1 MSETG
6 DTARRSL
13 YPVIEP
19 YDTGFLQVSPLHRIH
34 YEQCGNP
41 DGKPALVLHGGPGG
55 AISPFLRQGHDPER
69 YRIILFDQR
78 GCGKSTPYAELTD
91 NTTWDL
97 VADIEKLRQHLGID
111 RWQVVGGSWGSTLA
125 LAYAVTHRLRVT
137 ELIVRGI
144 FAVRAAEV
152 RWFYQSGASFLYPD
166 AFERYLAPIP
176 QAERDDLLGA
186 YYRRLTGGD
195 AATQLEAAR
204 AWSAWEG
211 AALSLI
217 PDPEREASFA
227 EEETAVAL
235 ARLECHY
242 FMNGGFFAH
251 DGWLLDQA
259 GVLAGLPG
267 EIIQGRYDL
276 VTPMQTAHDLA
287 KRWPDATFTIVPDA
301 GHSGVEPGIADA
313 MVRATDR
320 FAR

>member
-1 MSETG
+1 MRETG

-19 YDTGFLQVSPLHRIH
+19 YDAGFLQVSPVHRIY

-55 AISPFLRQGHDPER
+55 GISPFLRRGHDPKR

-78 GCGKSTPYAELTD
+78 GCGQSTPYAELAD

-97 VADIEKLRQHLGID
+97 VADIETLRQHFGIE

-125 LAYAVTHRLRVT
+125 LAYAITHRLRVT

-144 FAVRAAEV
+144 FAVRTAEV

-166 AFERYLAPIP
+166 AFDRYLAPIP
-176 QAERDDLLGA
+176 ETERDDLLAA
-186 YYRRLTGGD
+186 YYQRLTNGD
-195 AATQLEAAR
+195 AANQLEAAK

-259 GVLAGLPG
+259 AALKGVPG

-313 MVRATDR
+313 TVRATDR
-320 FAR
+320 FAS

>member
-1 MSETG
+1 MRNLLHEG
-6 DTARRSL
+6 RRDL
-13 YPVIEP
+13 YPPIEP
-19 YDTGFLQVSPLHRIH
+19 YDAGFLQVSALHRIY

-41 DGKPALVLHGGPGG
+41 HGKPALVLHGGPGG
-55 AISPFLRQGHDPER
+55 AISPYLRQNHDPEH
-69 YRIILFDQR
+69 YRIVLFDQR
-78 GCGKSTPYAELTD
+78 GCGRSTPYAELTD

-97 VADIEKLRQHLGID
+97 VSDIEALRKHLAIE

-125 LAYAVTHRLRVT
+125 LVYTAAHREKVT
-137 ELIVRGI
+137 ELILRGI
-144 FAVRAAEV
+144 FAARTAEIA
-152 RWFYQSGASFLYPD
+152 WFYQSGASFLYPE

-176 QAERDDLLGA
+176 ASERDDMLTA
-186 YYRRLTGGD
+186 YHRRLTGSD
-195 AATQLEAAR
+195 KAAQIEAAK

-217 PDPEREASFA
+217 PDPAREDEFA
-227 EEETAVAL
+227 ETETAVAL

-242 FMNGGFFAH
+242 FVHRGFFPD

-259 GVLAGLPG
+259 RTFQDLPG

-287 KRWPDATFTIVPDA
+287 QRWPTATFTIVPDS
-301 GHSGVEPGIADA
+301 GHSGKEPGIVDA

-320 FAR
+320 YAS

>member
-1 MSETG
+1 MRETG

-19 YDTGFLQVSPLHRIH
+19 YDAGFLQVSPVHRIY

-55 AISPFLRQGHDPER
+55 GISPFLRRGHDSKR

-78 GCGKSTPYAELTD
+78 GCGKSTPYAELAD

-97 VADIEKLRQHLGID
+97 VADIETLRQHFGIE

-125 LAYAVTHRLRVT
+125 LAYAITHRLRVT

-144 FAVRAAEV
+144 FAVRTAEV

-166 AFERYLAPIP
+166 AFDRYLAPIP
-176 QAERDDLLGA
+176 ETERDDLLAA
-186 YYRRLTGGD
+186 YYQRLTNGD
-195 AATQLEAAR
+195 AASQLEAAK

-259 GVLAGLPG
+259 AALKGVPG

-313 MVRATDR
+313 TVRATDR
-320 FAR
+320 FAS

>member
-1 MSETG
+1 MTETV
-6 DTARRSL
+6 DTTRRGL

-19 YDTGFLQVSPLHRIH
+19 FDSGFLQVSPLHRIY

-55 AISPFLRQGHDPER
+55 GISPFLRRGHDPER

-78 GCGKSTPYAELTD
+78 GCGQSTPYAELAD

-97 VADIEKLRQHLGID
+97 VADIETLRQHLGIE

-125 LAYAVTHRLRVT
+125 LAYAITHRLRVT

-144 FAVRAAEV
+144 FAVRTAEV

-166 AFERYLAPIP
+166 AFDRYLAPIP
-176 QAERDDLLGA
+176 ETERDDLLAA
-186 YYRRLTGGD
+186 YYQRLTGGD
-195 AATQLEAAR
+195 AAGQLEAAK

-242 FMNGGFFAH
+242 FVNGGFFVH

-259 GVLAGLPG
+259 SGLEGLPG

-320 FAR
+320 FAS